1 MKTGR
6 VKQLAYLSQTQ
17 VLMRNVEEMFK
28 VQVKQTLGEVQ
39 GNYSKSS
46 CLPEYY
52 YQSYVQY
59 PLV

>member
-1 MKTGR
+1 
-6 VKQLAYLSQTQ
+6 
-17 VLMRNVEEMFK
+17 MRNVEEMFK

-52 YQSYVQY
+52 YQLYVQY